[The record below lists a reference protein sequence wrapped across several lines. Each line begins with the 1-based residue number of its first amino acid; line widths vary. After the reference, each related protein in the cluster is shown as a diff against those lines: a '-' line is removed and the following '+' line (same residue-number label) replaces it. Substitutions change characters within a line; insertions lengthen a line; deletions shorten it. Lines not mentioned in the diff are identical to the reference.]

1 MATAQHIGDHRTA
14 LGPPALPGLCQRL
27 IPARGD
33 MSEGKVRRVET
44 TWHTHAKITQ
54 TYTRIQTCVHTDTP
68 AYSSPLSLLAF
79 LLKHKRTHWISSHS
93 SWLEPP
99 MAIAVGIHSP
109 RMLGQL
115 CWYWMRRSWFCLSL
129 HAARD
134 KNYMLLNSNLYSLLP
149 KMHPTHLV
157 FVSATTESSD
167 FLCKKTTVNVC
178 MLTHGGP
185 QSHFWLTIITETFTN
200 L

>member
-1 MATAQHIGDHRTA
+1 MCVFSSHGNGTTYRRPQNRTGAAGTARVVPETN
-14 LGPPALPGLCQRL
+14 PCQRWHERRKSE
-27 IPARGD
+27 AGGD
-33 MSEGKVRRVET
+33 NM
-44 TWHTHAKITQ
+44 THACKNHTN
-54 TYTRIQTCVHTDTP
+54 IQPCVRADTP

-79 LLKHKRTHWISSHS
+79 LLKHERTHWISSHS

-115 CWYWMRRSWFCLSL
+115 CWYWMRRSCFCLSL

-149 KMHPTHLV
+149 KMHPTHPV

-167 FLCKKTTVNVC
+167 FLCKR
-178 MLTHGGP
+178 
-185 QSHFWLTIITETFTN
+185 Q
-200 L
+200 